1 MPANLLD
8 LSYKPS
14 KITVEYQLNKQ
25 DHHLDFNSPI
35 FVIYFGNPTLDKAQL
50 AVLPYGSII
59 EQRLQQ
65 EVLNQKETPEIFKS
79 YSTCLPND
87 AGTPICIINL
97 AAYDSTFKQL
107 EALRNQIVSLINLI
121 KHKPKTINLI
131 ISNNN
136 SNSDS
141 DSEKINFKLEEDA
154 LNKFILCA
162 GSHYTVLPKISKN
175 PGADENSE
183 LTIVCHGSSKLYDH
197 TRILSEIY
205 ANGLTRY
212 LCNLPSN
219 HLYPE
224 VYRGYVEKLAKE
236 NNWQYEFFDH
246 KVLAQ
251 KEAGAYLAVIQGS
264 SRKDAGIIHL
274 TYKPKAQA
282 DNCTKKIALVGKGL
296 CFDTGGYN
304 LKTHPGSMY
313 GMQHDMTGSAVALG
327 TLLALTQLQVPFQV
341 DAYLALAQN
350 DIGPDAY
357 KPADVVF
364 ASNGM
369 SIEVINTDAEGRM
382 VLADTLHLASLEK
395 PDLIIDYATLTGS
408 CVRALDELYSGLF
421 TNQAKWNS
429 LLIDIGQQCGERV
442 WPFPYTEDYD
452 EVLKSD
458 IADIKQCHEG
468 SADHIRAARFLGKFI
483 DNNIPWIHI
492 DLSSNGKKGGLGHIN
507 TETTGFGVRFTLSC
521 LLDGNLIN

>member
-1 MPANLLD
+1 MSATILNYNPGKLTIK
-8 LSYKPS
+8 YFS
-14 KITVEYQLNKQ
+14 KEDQGHIDYNY
-25 DHHLDFNSPI
+25 PI
-35 FVIYFGNPTLDKAQL
+35 FVLCFNNLTNLMWSE
-50 AVLPYGSII
+50 LPYGTI
-59 EQRLQQ
+59 LQQ
-65 EVLNQKETPEIFKS
+65 RWQNERSHQQTKS
-79 YSTCLPND
+79 DNLKTFQSHLPND
-87 AGTPICIINL
+87 AGTPISIINL
-97 AAYDSTFKQL
+97 GAYDSTFKQL
-107 EALRNQIVSLINLI
+107 EVLRNQIVHLT
-121 KHKPKTINLI
+121 KYKPKIVNVIVSHDNT
-131 ISNNN
+131 SNNF
-136 SNSDS
+136 DY
-141 DSEKINFKLEEDA
+141 KLEEQA
-154 LNKFILCA
+154 INNFILCT
-162 GSHYTVLPKISKN
+162 GSHYTLLPKISKK
-175 PGADENSE
+175 AESSENSE
-183 LTIVCHGSSKLYDH
+183 LTIICRGAKQTYDH
-197 TRILSEIY
+197 TRIQTEIH

-212 LCNLPSN
+212 LCNLPAN

-224 VYRGYVEKLAKE
+224 VYRNYVEKLAKQY
-236 NNWQYEFFDH
+236 NWQYEFFDH

-251 KEAGAYLAVIQGS
+251 KQAGAYLAVIQGS
-264 SRKDAGIIHL
+264 SKKDAGIIHL
-274 TYKPKAQA
+274 SYKPKNA
-282 DNCTKKIALVGKGL
+282 CTKKIALVGKGL
-296 CFDTGGYN
+296 CFDTGGHN

-327 TLLALTQLQVPFQV
+327 TFLALTELKVPFQV

-395 PDLIIDYATLTGS
+395 PDVIIDYATLTGS

-421 TNQAKWNS
+421 TNQEKWNS
-429 LLIDIGQQCGERV
+429 PLIDIGQQCGERV

-468 SADHIRAARFLGKFI
+468 SADHIRAARFLGKFLH
-483 DNNIPWIHI
+483 DDTPWIHI
-492 DLSSNGKKGGLGHIN
+492 DLSSNGKKGGLGHIH

-521 LLDGNLIN
+521 LLDSSLLI